1 MSKTPNPNEI
11 NNKLKWAKET
21 QHLGNIK
28 DIPQG
33 FYRTE
38 GTSAS
43 K

>member
-1 MSKTPNPNEI
+1 MNTANPNEI
-11 NNKLKWAKET
+11 KDKLKWAKKS
-21 QHLGNIK
+21 QNLGNVK